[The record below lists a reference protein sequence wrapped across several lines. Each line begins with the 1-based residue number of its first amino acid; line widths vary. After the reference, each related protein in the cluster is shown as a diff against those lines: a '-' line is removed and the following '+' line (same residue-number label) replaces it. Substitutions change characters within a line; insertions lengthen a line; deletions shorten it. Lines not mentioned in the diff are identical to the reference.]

1 MGNIVESFCTN
12 LDLDDKEARKREAYY
27 RVNVT
32 KNTRLTKNV
41 KKILEVFD
49 THRIN
54 FGTCG
59 ELFSILTKKVLPA
72 NLAQNFL
79 SVKEIGEQ
87 EYWDFVNERLLSEK
101 SI

>member
-12 LDLDDKEARKREAYY
+12 LDLDDKEARKGEAYY

-49 THRIN
+49 THHIN